1 MYVCIVCIPTQER
14 GNEKMVSVCMHCMHS
29 HAGAWE
35 RENGQCNVCIVCIP
49 TQERGNEKTVSVGD
63 MVLPEQSPRRRF
75 GQHFLTDTV
84 IVEKIIRAID
94 PQPGERIV
102 EIGPG
107 RGALTLP
114 LLLSVGTLDVVE
126 IDRDLAAQLLG
137 RCRGLGRLNLVQ
149 QDALKVDFAALAELA
164 TGGTPGRLKVVGN
177 LPYNISTPLLFHLL
191 SFNQVGQMLFMLQ
204 KEVVER
210 ICADSGAPE
219 YGRLSVMVQ
228 ARCHTE
234 QLFDVEP
241 AAFTPRPKVN
251 SAVLRLTARADAA
264 SRIKDCERFA
274 TLVRDA
280 FSARR
285 KKLSNALKAWFDA
298 AQLEQLQVSPDARPA
313 DLSVEDYIRL
323 SNS

>member
-1 MYVCIVCIPTQER
+1 MAQ
-14 GNEKMVSVCMHCMHS
+14 
-29 HAGAWE
+29 
-35 RENGQCNVCIVCIP
+35 
-49 TQERGNEKTVSVGD
+49 
-63 MVLPEQSPRRRF
+63 PEGGLRRRF

-228 ARCHTE
+228 ARCQTE

-241 AAFTPRPKVN
+241 AAFTPRPKVD
-251 SAVLRLTARADAA
+251 SAIVRLTARPDAA
-264 SRIKDCERFA
+264 SRIKNCERFA

-285 KKLSNALKAWFDA
+285 KKLSNALKVWFDA